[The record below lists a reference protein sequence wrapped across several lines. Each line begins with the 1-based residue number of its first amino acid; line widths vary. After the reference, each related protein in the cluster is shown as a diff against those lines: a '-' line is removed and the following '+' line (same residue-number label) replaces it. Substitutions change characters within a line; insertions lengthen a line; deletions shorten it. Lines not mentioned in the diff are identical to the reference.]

1 MPEGIVIPAKSS
13 VVLQP
18 SGYHL
23 MFMDFTELLKQ
34 GDSFPAKL
42 NFEHEGSVAV
52 TFQVLG
58 YGRQGRNGGLALY
71 RLKRRIARMGPW
83 GSH

>member
-1 MPEGIVIPAKSS
+1 
-13 VVLQP
+13 
-18 SGYHL
+18 
-23 MFMDFTELLKQ
+23 MFMDFTKPLKQ

-58 YGRQGRNGGLALY
+58 MGAQG
-71 RLKRRIARMGPW
+71 PE
-83 GSH
+83 